1 MTVDC
6 RNYRAIRS
14 RDATTRQGKTRKP
27 LTEAKMA
34 LPPRIPPG
42 GSFIQRVGRRFGTQ
56 RVVVINKPGKSDEVR
71 NDLEAQVQSKK
82 AFFDV
87 NAPVYE
93 GDQMELPDPRG
104 GTRTVW
110 ITDVD
115 IAQAGGQMSSWMS
128 HIEATFSDHEPRPA
142 TPPRPQVIHGDNI
155 VIAGGHV
162 NVATRGGS
170 VSQQVP
176 VTSGYEDLAR
186 AVKDALEL
194 LDTEP
199 DLDDDDRDTA
209 QEASTAI
216 LEEIVKESPD
226 RPRVKKA
233 LAALRGVLASA
244 TNAAA
249 AAAASGLIQQLVV
262 HH

>member
-1 MTVDC
+1 
-6 RNYRAIRS
+6 
-14 RDATTRQGKTRKP
+14 
-27 LTEAKMA
+27 MA
-34 LPPRIPPG
+34 LPPRG
-42 GSFIQRVGRRFGTQ
+42 GSFIQHIGREFGTQ
-56 RVVVINKPGKSDEVR
+56 RVVVINKPGTPDEVR
-71 NDLEAQVQSKK
+71 YDLEAQVQSKK

-87 NAPVYE
+87 DAPVYK
-93 GDQMELPDPRG
+93 GDQMELADPRG

-115 IAQAGGQMSSWMS
+115 ISQAGGQVWSWMS
-128 HIEATFSDHEPRPA
+128 HISATYSDQEPRPA
-142 TPPRPQVIHGDNI
+142 TSQRPQVIHGDNI
-155 VIAGGHV
+155 VISGSHV
-162 NVATRGGS
+162 NVATHGGS

-194 LDTEP
+194 LASDS
-199 DLDDDDRDTA
+199 DLDEDDRATA
-209 QEASTAI
+209 QDASAAV

-226 RPRVKKA
+226 HSRVKKS

>member
-1 MTVDC
+1 M
-6 RNYRAIRS
+6 
-14 RDATTRQGKTRKP
+14 Q
-27 LTEAKMA
+27 
-34 LPPRIPPG
+34 LPPRTAPG
-42 GSFIQRVGRRFGTQ
+42 GSFIQQVGRSFGTQ
-56 RVVVINKPGKSDEVR
+56 RVVVVNMPGTPDEVR

-110 ITDVD
+110 ITAVD
-115 IAQAGGQMSSWMS
+115 ISQAGGQMSSWMS
-128 HIEATFSDHEPRPA
+128 HIEATFSDHAPQPA
-142 TPPRPQVIHGDNI
+142 TPLRPQVIHGDNI
-155 VIAGGHV
+155 VISGSHV
-162 NVATRGGS
+162 NVATRSGS
-170 VSQQVP
+170 VSQQIP

-186 AVKDALEL
+186 AVKEALEL
-194 LDTEP
+194 LGTEP
-199 DLDDDDRDTA
+199 NLDEDDRGIA
-209 QEASTAI
+209 REASATV

-226 RPRVKKA
+226 HPRVKRA
-233 LAALRGVLASA
+233 LATLRGVLSSA